1 VLKLAGLVSLA
12 MVAFAAN
19 SVLARLALGAPG
31 AEPMGYTGLRLL
43 SGAAALYLLLILR
56 NRKAA
61 PVAGSWRAA
70 GALFAYAIFFSV
82 AYLLLGAATG
92 ALILFAS
99 VQIGIIGW
107 AVLQGDRPGLA
118 EWGGLALALA
128 GLAYLVS
135 PGLVA
140 PDPLGAALMAIAGLA
155 WAAYTLL
162 GRGSSS
168 PLADTAGNFVRTAPV
183 AALLIGAGTMT
194 APMSPAVAAYA
205 VMSGVV
211 ASGLGY
217 AIWYAALPHLPRVR
231 AAVVQLTVP
240 VIAAVGGVILIA
252 EPLSWRLVIASA
264 AILGGV
270 AIALLASE
278 RRRRAASA

>member
-1 VLKLAGLVSLA
+1 MLKLTGLVSLA

-19 SVLARLALGAPG
+19 SVLARLALGSG
-31 AEPMGYTGLRLL
+31 EAEPLSYTGLRLL
-43 SGAAALYLLLILR
+43 SGAAALYLLLLLR
-56 NRKAA
+56 NRRPAA
-61 PVAGSWRAA
+61 IAGSWQAA
-70 GALFAYAIFFSV
+70 AALATYALFFSV

-107 AVLQGDRPGLA
+107 AVLQGDRPGLL
-118 EWGGLALALA
+118 EWGGMALALV

-155 WAAYTLL
+155 WAGYTLL
-162 GRGSSS
+162 GRGSTA
-168 PLADTAGNFVRTAPV
+168 PLADTAGNFLRTAPLAALIVAIGLVARPLSPV
-183 AALLIGAGTMT
+183 AATY
-194 APMSPAVAAYA
+194 AVA
-205 VMSGVV
+205 SGVV

-217 AIWYAALPHLPRVR
+217 AIWYAALPQLTRVR
-231 AAVVQLTVP
+231 AGIVQLTVP
-240 VIAAVGGVILIA
+240 VIAALGGILFIA
-252 EPLSWRLVIASA
+252 EPLSWRLAISSA

-270 AIALLASE
+270 AIALVASE
-278 RRRRAASA
+278 RRKRVVS